1 MTHMTKPKYHHG
13 DLRKSLL
20 AATIE
25 MINQHGVEQ
34 ITMRKLSEWVGVSRT
49 AAYRH
54 FSDKSDLLTA
64 TAIEGFKQFSQELNQ
79 ARTDTSIDSRTRFKN
94 MGQAYI
100 QFAID
105 NAAYYRL
112 MFSDSAV
119 QKNEVLQQ
127 ASESAFY
134 ELVAMLEILQNSQL
148 IICDDLKMQASFIWS
163 LMHGLSSLIIDN
175 KLHADIDVTQLTLFL
190 DEKIEKSLSE

>member
-1 MTHMTKPKYHHG
+1 MTDMTKQKYHHG
-13 DLRKSLL
+13 DLRTALL
-20 AATIE
+20 RATIE
-25 MINQHGVEQ
+25 MINQHGVEY

-64 TAIEGFKQFSQELNQ
+64 TAIEGFKQFSNELNQ
-79 ARTDTSIDSRTRFKN
+79 VRMDESIDGVARFKN

-100 QFAID
+100 RFAVE

-119 QKNEVLQQ
+119 QKNDELQQ
-127 ASESAFY
+127 ASDNAFY
-134 ELVAMLEILQNSQL
+134 ELVAMLEVLQKNKL

-163 LMHGLSSLIIDN
+163 LIHGLSSLIIDN
-175 KLHADIDVTQLTLFL
+175 KLHSDIEIAQLILFF
-190 DEKIEKSLSE
+190 DKKIEKSLSE